1 MNKKTICIC
10 VILCM
15 MIYGIVWFIVWFFI
29 LLGLIR
35 FYLIFNVLYVFSGG
49 TWKLL
54 ELYILDFILFF
65 IMPFILTLFILKMP
79 LLFVIYCFLI
89 LAPLLLWREHTY
101 LKRKKKSDEAHRL
114 PLGFF
119 IGDEFF

>member
-1 MNKKTICIC
+1 
-10 VILCM
+10 M
-15 MIYGIVWFIVWFFI
+15 MIYGIVWFFN
-29 LLGLIR
+29 LLGLIF
-35 FYLIFNVLYVFSGG
+35 FYQFNLFFYVLSFGNFR
-49 TWKLL
+49 LL

-79 LLFVIYCFLI
+79 LLFVIYWFLI
-89 LAPLLLWREHTY
+89 LVPLLLWWEHTY